1 MLFASAQG
9 DVVYLLS
16 LETLELNTDSSKKK
30 QPTTD

>member
-16 LETLELNTDSSKKK
+16 LEMLELNTDSGKKN
-30 QPTTD
+30 QPTMD